1 MERGRTAP
9 IVVHAP
15 TFMEGRAM
23 SLQGRVVGVAHGVQD
38 VILLARRHGVEL
50 EADELDRTPLV
61 EWRGGGA
68 AHESMRWGVVSP
80 G

>member
-1 MERGRTAP
+1 ML
-9 IVVHAP
+9 
-15 TFMEGRAM
+15 
-23 SLQGRVVGVAHGVQD
+23 LQGRVVGVAHGVQD

-50 EADELDRTPLV
+50 EAEELDRTPLV